1 MPPGGPP
8 LPAASCRAGPR
19 RPRTG
24 PRRPPRRWP
33 ANPSRTPT
41 RSPAPPARARPAPA
55 STAARSL
62 RRQVC
67 GCRAIAAANSSAAAR
82 AWPGGTNRL
91 TNPIA
96 YASSAG
102 TGRPVR
108 IRSMARLSP
117 ISRGSRTVPPSISG
131 TPQRRQN
138 TPSVASDS
146 ATRRSHQ
153 SANSRPPATAYP
165 EIAAITG
172 LLSVIRVGPIG
183 PSPSGSTRLPLGVP
197 IALRSAP
204 AQNVPPA
211 PQSTATAASGSA
223 SKARKASAS
232 ARAVGPST
240 AFRASARSRTTVV
253 TAPTRSTRTPI
264 APACPSRPTPTIP
277 VDLALPVAGSRL
289 VPRIIG
295 AETARSAASGGA
307 AGLSP
312 PTGLRPRSPGSR
324 YSCEHF

>member
-1 MPPGGPP
+1 MPCRPS
-8 LPAASCRAGPR
+8 PAANRAA
-19 RPRTG
+19 
-24 PRRPPRRWP
+24 P
-33 ANPSRTPT
+33 ATASVASESIPYANSVA
-41 RSPAPPARARPAPA
+41 SASGSGRPAPA
-55 STAARSL
+55 SSAARSL

-67 GCRAIAAANSSAAAR
+67 GCRAMAAANSSAAAR
-82 AWPGGTNRL
+82 ARPGGTNRL
-91 TNPIA
+91 TNPIV

-108 IRSMARLSP
+108 IRSIARLSP
-117 ISRGSRTVPPSISG
+117 ISRGSRTVPPSING

-153 SANSRPPATAYP
+153 SASSSPPATAYP

-223 SKARKASAS
+223 SKARNASAS

-240 AFRASARSRTTVV
+240 AFRASARSSTTVV

-264 APACPSRPTPTIP
+264 PSACPPRPTPTIP
-277 VDLALPVAGSRL
+277 VDLALSDVVSRPVPWF
-289 VPRIIG
+289 VG
-295 AETARSAASGGA
+295 AETARSAVWAARQVCHRRPVCDVDRREVGTRASTFDE
-307 AGLSP
+307 S
-312 PTGLRPRSPGSR
+312 
-324 YSCEHF
+324 